1 MAVITIARKYA
12 SGGRKLG
19 RLLAKR
25 LNCDY
30 VDKYLFQK
38 VAENLHVSEG
48 TLESYEKGRPYR
60 ISNYFARL
68 FSKDYIE
75 RIVGHDKT
83 VVEEGEY
90 QDALRNLILGLAEK
104 DNVVIV
110 GRAAH
115 FFLKGMQNCYHFLLV
130 ASMDWRREYA
140 RKTLGALSYKVE
152 RILEERDISHAWF
165 LRTICGEHH
174 DDPHSF
180 HLTLN
185 MDLVPF
191 EQAVEL
197 SLMLAK

>member
-25 LNCDY
+25 LNYDY

-38 VAENLHVSEG
+38 VAENLQVSET
-48 TLESYEKGRPYR
+48 TLESYEKGGQYR

-68 FSKDYIE
+68 FSKPYIE
-75 RIVGHDKT
+75 RIVGYDKT

-90 QDALRNLILGLAEK
+90 QDALRKLVSEVAEQ
-104 DNVVIV
+104 DNVVII

-115 FFLKGMQNCYHFLLV
+115 FFLKDVQNCYRICLV
-130 ASMDWRREYA
+130 ASKDWRRKYA
-140 RKTLGALSYKVE
+140 IETFGVRPSEVE
-152 RILEERDISHAWF
+152 RILEERDRNHIWF
-165 LRTICGEHH
+165 LHMICGEGF
-174 DDPHSF
+174 DESYLF

-191 EQAVEL
+191 EQAVEV
-197 SLMLAK
+197 SLVLAK